1 MGSIF
6 QAGRVAAFAMAFAA
20 AAIVSRPAEAHP
32 HVMVTAAT
40 IVNVEQG
47 AIQSITH
54 VWTFDEFYTAQALD
68 GLPKNKDG
76 LYGREELAE
85 LAKVNVEGLKEFNY
99 FTFASIDKTELKV
112 GDPKPG
118 DFWLEHKDGVLSL
131 HFTIPLEKPLPMKTK
146 GFGFIV
152 TDPSYFIAFELAPK
166 DAAKL
171 NAGAPASCKIAIAEQ
186 KETEEE
192 KKLNGAFSQQMS
204 AATMFG
210 VGPPKRIEVD
220 CND

>member
-1 MGSIF
+1 MGSIY
-6 QAGRVAAFAMAFAA
+6 QARRVVALAMALVA
-20 AAIVSRPAEAHP
+20 AAIISRPAQAHP
-32 HVMVTAAT
+32 HVMVTAAA

-85 LAKVNVEGLKEFNY
+85 LARVNVEGLKEFNY
-99 FTFASIDKTELKV
+99 FTFASIDKAELKV
-112 GDPKPG
+112 GDPKLG

-131 HFTIPLEKPLPMKTK
+131 HFTIPLEKPLPLTTK
-146 GFGFIV
+146 GFGFVV
-152 TDPSYFIAFELAPK
+152 TDPSYFIAFEMAPK

-171 NAGAPASCKIAIAEQ
+171 NAGAPATCKIAVVEP

-192 KKLNGAFSQQMS
+192 KKLGGAFSEQMS

-210 VGPPKRIEVD
+210 IGPPKRIEVD
-220 CND
+220 CNG